1 MVTSIEPKVAPTG
14 RYTVKQTCEC
24 LGIHRNTLR
33 RYTDEG
39 HIKCSFRREKCE
51 KNISGKRNPPIL
63 ELPALRYFIF
73 AIPTREGARFKSQEE
88 THGSF
93 CTMTYSPL
101 ITRSI
106 TRRLATSTLRI
117 L

>member
-39 HIKCSFRREKCE
+39 RSFRRENARK
-51 KNISGKRNPPIL
+51 IYLGKEIL
-63 ELPALRYFIF
+63 
-73 AIPTREGARFKSQEE
+73 RFWNSQ
-88 THGSF
+88 
-93 CTMTYSPL
+93 L
-101 ITRSI
+101 
-106 TRRLATSTLRI
+106 
-117 L
+117 

>member
-39 HIKCSFRREKCE
+39 HIKCSFRREMRE
-51 KNISGKRNPPIL
+51 KYIWEKKSSDFGTPSFKILHICNPNP
-63 ELPALRYFIF
+63 
-73 AIPTREGARFKSQEE
+73 
-88 THGSF
+88 
-93 CTMTYSPL
+93 
-101 ITRSI
+101 
-106 TRRLATSTLRI
+106 
-117 L
+117 